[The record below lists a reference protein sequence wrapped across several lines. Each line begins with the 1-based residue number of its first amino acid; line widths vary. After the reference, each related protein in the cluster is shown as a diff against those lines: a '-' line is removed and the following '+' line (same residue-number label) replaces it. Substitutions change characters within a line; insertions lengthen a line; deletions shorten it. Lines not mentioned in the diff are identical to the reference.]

1 MLYVSTAPKKGQ
13 GNTLTITS
21 FYQVQISKYLGEYLL
36 WLDFIIGNR
45 NGRNLLISRMHKQ
58 TSDFYIL
65 MEQEYILSSKNGG
78 AYSLQNEI

>member
-13 GNTLTITS
+13 SNNLTITS

-36 WLDFIIGNR
+36 WLYFIIGNR

-65 MEQEYILSSKNGG
+65 MKQEYILSSKNCG
-78 AYSLQNEI
+78 AYSLQKEI